1 MATRTLTAPLD
12 GAITLGITATELEL
26 TVEGVPG
33 LTTAQLELTGPDGTV
48 DGTTEHTTAAAW
60 YVDVPAP
67 EPTVISTGGGL
78 VIQGG
83 TITGGIHTRSGRTVI
98 NGMVISTG
106 SDTNTASEPVTA
118 RVRIPAQSALRTRIE
133 GGAVRTAGHLADV
146 DHRGHNTTLY
156 VASAG
161 DVTADTHNG
170 AIDIDQARG
179 AIDIETHNG
188 PITVRATGTRTI
200 ARTHNGA
207 IDIGAASNG
216 PITARTHNSPIT
228 VRTNGYDPDV
238 RTHTHN
244 GAKRIR

>member
-12 GAITLGITATELEL
+12 GAITLGITAAQLEL
-26 TVEGVPG
+26 TVEVVPG
-33 LTTAQLELTGPDGTV
+33 LTTAQLELTGPDGIV

-67 EPTVISTGGGL
+67 EPTVI
-78 VIQGG
+78 QGG

-98 NGMVISTG
+98 NGTV
-106 SDTNTASEPVTA
+106 
-118 RVRIPAQSALRTRIE
+118 
-133 GGAVRTAGHLADV
+133 DV
-146 DHRGHNTTLY
+146 DQAR
-156 VASAG
+156 G

-170 AIDIDQARG
+170 AIFVG
-179 AIDIETHNG
+179 
-188 PITVRATGTRTI
+188 ATGTRTI

-207 IDIGAASNG
+207 VDIGAASNG
-216 PITARTHNSPIT
+216 PITARTHNGPIT